1 MRDEI
6 RFPPDTTM
14 IHPETGALLSR
25 RRKKET
31 VTYMGYSKEV
41 EVEAFFPEDDG
52 DGILVGSDSDS
63 MNEAF
68 RELRDLYRSEMKK
81 LAKTVRKATRLTQ
94 KEASLLLTGS
104 PNSFSKYERGE
115 AQPSWPT
122 FVLLKLLAADPSLID
137 KIKAA

>member
-6 RFPPDTTM
+6 AVLDDAM
-14 IHPETGALLSR
+14 IHPVTGAVLKRQR
-25 RRKKET
+25 RLET
-31 VTYMGYSKEV
+31 VSYMGRSKQV
-41 EVEAFFPEDDG
+41 EVVAFYPEDDG
-52 DGILVGSDSDS
+52 DAVFTSPDSDA
-63 MNEAF
+63 MDEAF
-68 RELRDLYRSEMKK
+68 RELRAEYQAEMKK
-81 LAKTVRKATRLTQ
+81 LAKSVRKSARLTQ

-122 FVLLKLLAADPSLID
+122 FVLLKLIASDPSLID

>member
-1 MRDEI
+1 MRDQTT
-6 RFPPDTTM
+6 FPPDTTM
-14 IHPETGALLSR
+14 VHPETGAVLTR
-25 RRKKET
+25 RRRMET
-31 VTYMGYSKEV
+31 VSFMGYSKEV
-41 EVEAFFPEDDG
+41 EVEAFFPVDDG

-63 MNEAF
+63 MEEAF
-68 RELRDLYRSEMKK
+68 LELRDLYRCEMKK
-81 LAKTVRKATRLTQ
+81 LAKSVRKATRLTQ

-122 FVLLKLLAADPSLID
+122 FVLLKLIAADPSLID